1 MPTYS
6 MKNTETEEVFE
17 IAMPM
22 ADREQYLK
30 DNPHIKQIFTRFPAI
45 GDSVRLG
52 IRKPDNAFR
61 DVLSKA
67 KSAHHGSNIDT
78 R

>member
-6 MKNTETEEVFE
+6 MKNIETDEIFE
-17 IAMPM
+17 ISMPM
-22 ADREQYLK
+22 AAREQYLK
-30 DNPHIKQIFTRFPAI
+30 DNPHIKQIFTTFPAI

-61 DVLSKA
+61 DVLTKA
-67 KSAHHGSNIDT
+67 KSSHLGSTIDT